1 MEVAVHT
8 TMPATVINTG
18 FLSNESDDVM
28 LSTKDDQDKMAKAI
42 ADAIDEYFKNQD
54 SKNKKDNPANTDN

>member
-1 MEVAVHT
+1 
-8 TMPATVINTG
+8 
-18 FLSNESDDVM
+18 
-28 LSTKDDQDKMAKAI
+28 MAKAI